1 MHGIHSASMRSSP
14 FEFVRDRGT
23 SGIYSYDWSEVT
35 YPNVDGN
42 CLSCHAANTY
52 RVAVS
57 ADALPSTDRV
67 TSSTGTES
75 RARVLAARAGVPND
89 TDLVTSPQAASC
101 TGCHDGPL
109 SLAHMDQNG
118 GSVGMPRID
127 YEVEARVETCNLCH
141 GPGRIADVELVHP
154 LLR

>member
-1 MHGIHSASMRSSP
+1 MHRSPWLSAEPLERPDPRFLSRERGAQSLDGR
-14 FEFVRDRGT
+14 VRIDPNAELIEPRGQ
-23 SGIYSYDWSEVT
+23 
-35 YPNVDGN
+35 PLVDQRDGH
-42 CLSCHAANTY
+42 LGS
-52 RVAVS
+52 
-57 ADALPSTDRV
+57 
-67 TSSTGTES
+67 
-75 RARVLAARAGVPND
+75 
-89 TDLVTSPQAASC
+89 LVYEPLLSC

-127 YEVEARVETCNLCH
+127 DQVEARVETCKLCH